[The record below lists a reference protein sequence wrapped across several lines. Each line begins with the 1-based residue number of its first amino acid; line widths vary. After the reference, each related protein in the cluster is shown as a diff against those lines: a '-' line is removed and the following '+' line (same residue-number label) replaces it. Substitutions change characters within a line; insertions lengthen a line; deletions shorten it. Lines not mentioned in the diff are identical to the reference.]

1 MKLIVGLGNIGKEYE
16 NTRHNVGFMVVDKL
30 SNKLN
35 ANFEQS
41 KFKASIAMI
50 NYKGEK
56 VIIMKPST
64 YMNLSGEAVLACVN
78 FYKILVEDILIIHDD
93 LDLPVGS
100 VRIRM
105 QGSAGGQK
113 GMNNIINLLHT
124 SDIKRIRV
132 GIDKMIIDHT
142 SVIENYRNAHVG
154 LNLVRCAANLAR
166 TQRRKVITM
175 CPFASAMFSRFPEFD
190 DVRFLHTR

>member
-30 SNKLN
+30 ANKLN

-78 FYKILVEDILIIHDD
+78 FYKIHVEDILIIHDD

-132 GIDKMIIDHT
+132 GIDKNPIIPVVDYVLGKFT
-142 SVIENYRNAHVG
+142 SEEKPKINEAIDWASD
-154 LNLVRCAANLAR
+154 AAEAFVHQPFMEVMNKYN
-166 TQRRKVITM
+166 RK
-175 CPFASAMFSRFPEFD
+175 
-190 DVRFLHTR
+190 